1 MAQLLGVTALAL
13 IVILIVPLP
22 LLGRL
27 TLKLKFLPEEANALI
42 EPRFTLTSA
51 LENPD
56 IVCDQV
62 PETANELLCVPV
74 GTDHVTVEG
83 TL

>member
-13 IVILIVPLP
+13 IVTVIVPLP

-27 TLKLKFLPEEANALI
+27 ILKPKFLPEEANELI
-42 EPRFTLTSA
+42 EPLFTLTSA

-56 IVCDQV
+56 ISCDQV
-62 PETANELLCVPV
+62 PETANELL
-74 GTDHVTVEG
+74 
-83 TL
+83 